1 MRASRS
7 PQVPRAQ
14 ISTAIRAYDLRVS
27 RRQLRQGRQG
37 RTCGS
42 PDRFASDA
50 PNESCL
56 RIVARGGS
64 HGQGV
69 VGEALVLGPGY
80 FPAPY
85 GDAVAHA
92 ARRKLEPKIR
102 PIGCVRRVVEA
113 RLAVEG
119 VEISADELAVF
130 HADAGI
136 IDEIGHAA
144 GGLIR

>member
-1 MRASRS
+1 VLKEICHALCARCFMGKS
-7 PQVPRAQ
+7 
-14 ISTAIRAYDLRVS
+14 S
-27 RRQLRQGRQG
+27 RR
-37 RTCGS
+37 T
-42 PDRFASDA
+42 
-50 PNESCL
+50 
-56 RIVARGGS
+56 
-64 HGQGV
+64 
-69 VGEALVLGPGY
+69 LVLGPGY

-144 GGLIR
+144 GGIDLIVGLPVVRVFASMISTRSSSAFSMTMMRARRAYGEPYVT